1 MPVSD
6 ETKII
11 IMTLADKIV
20 NGETSEN
27 ITDIITLIQAELP

>member
-6 ETKII
+6 ATKKIV
-11 IMTLADKIV
+11 MELAEKIV

-27 ITDIITLIQAELP
+27 ITDIIALINAELP

>member
-1 MPVSD
+1 MAVSE
-6 ETKII
+6 ETKTI
-11 IMTLADKIV
+11 IMALADKIV